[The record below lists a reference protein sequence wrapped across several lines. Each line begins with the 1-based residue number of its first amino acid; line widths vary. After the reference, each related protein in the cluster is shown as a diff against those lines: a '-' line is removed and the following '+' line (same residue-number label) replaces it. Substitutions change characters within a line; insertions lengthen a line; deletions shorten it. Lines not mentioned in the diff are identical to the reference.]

1 MMKKEPLTTTKNN
14 AKISKSS
21 REEKEKLAIS
31 LLMKLNAEQ
40 LENLIK
46 EYCYGQQRTGFK
58 T

>member
-1 MMKKEPLTTTKNN
+1 MKKEPFTTTKNN

-46 EYCYGQQRTGFK
+46 EYCYGQQRTCFK

>member
-1 MMKKEPLTTTKNN
+1 MKKEQLTTTKNN
-14 AKISKSS
+14 EKISKSS
-21 REEKEKLAIS
+21 REKKEKLAIS

-46 EYCYGQQRTGFK
+46 EYSYGQQRTGFK

>member
-1 MMKKEPLTTTKNN
+1 MMKKEPLTTTKN
-14 AKISKSS
+14 KSS